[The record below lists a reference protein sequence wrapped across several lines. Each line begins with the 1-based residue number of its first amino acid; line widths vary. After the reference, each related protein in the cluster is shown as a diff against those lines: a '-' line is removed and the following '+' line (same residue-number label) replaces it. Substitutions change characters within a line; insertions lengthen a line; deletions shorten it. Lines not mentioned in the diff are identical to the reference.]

1 MMKSYFD
8 DNFVQ
13 LPRGSFLMGSDDVL
27 AKEREKPLHEV
38 HINYDIAISKRQ
50 VTVEEYM
57 LFAQATGAEVPEERH
72 EHLGFD
78 VPVRR
83 VRYHDAKAYCEW
95 KTQREGMTYRLP
107 TEAEWEYACRA
118 GSSGNYCFGD
128 DERAFGEY
136 AWYTDNSEGVTHD
149 VGTKKPNAWGLYDM
163 HGNVWEWCADWYS
176 ESYENTPTD
185 GSAYKISNEKGRV
198 LRGGSWNGTAENSR
212 CSSRINLGSGGRN
225 YFVGFR
231 VVIEL

>member
-27 AKEREKPLHEV
+27 AKEREKPVHEV
-38 HINYDIAISKRQ
+38 QINYDIAMSKRQ

-57 LFAQATGAEVPEERH
+57 LFAQATGAEVPDERH
-72 EHLGFD
+72 EQLGFD

-83 VRYHDAKAYCEW
+83 VRYHDAKAYCAW
-95 KTQREGMTYRLP
+95 QTQREGITYRLP

-118 GSSGNYCFGD
+118 GSTGKYCFGD
-128 DERAFGEY
+128 DEGEFGEY
-136 AWYTDNSEGVTHD
+136 AWYAENSEGVTHD

-163 HGNVWEWCADWYS
+163 HGNVWEWCADWYDMHYYR
-176 ESYENTPTD
+176 ESPRQNP
-185 GSAYKISNEKGRV
+185 KGPNNKAWSRV
-198 LRGGSWNGTAENSR
+198 VRGGSWGNPQVGVRHSAGPLFR
-212 CSSRINLGSGGRN
+212 HGRL
-225 YFVGFR
+225 GFR
-231 VVIEL
+231 CATSIGN